1 MKIPLLESLFKKV
14 ASLQASGLQMYQKKT
29 PKQVFS
35 CEYCKFLR
43 TFFFYRT
50 SPVAASGENIAET
63 NVLVL
68 INF

>member
-14 ASLQASGLQMYQKKT
+14 AGLQASGLQMYQKET

-35 CEYCKFLR
+35 CEYCKFL
-43 TFFFYRT
+43 TFFFYRA